1 MPALSTRL
9 TDPDAIP
16 YFLWDDPMT
25 VETLRERLGS
35 ASEEERLR
43 LLALVLREARDPDVW
58 AFVRPDEVARLWPR
72 LAGRLGLRRPFWE
85 FLLGAWR
92 RHGLLAPQA

>member
-1 MPALSTRL
+1 MSTLSTCL
-9 TDPDAIP
+9 TDPGAVP

-25 VETLRERLGS
+25 VAELQGRLHS

-58 AFVRPDEVARLWPR
+58 RFVSPEEVARLWPR
-72 LAGRLGLRRPFWE
+72 LSCRLGLRRSFWE
-85 FLLGAWR
+85 FLLEAWR
-92 RHGLLAPQA
+92 EQGLLADIP

>member
-1 MPALSTRL
+1 VPALSTRL

-25 VETLRERLGS
+25 VSELEERLRT
-35 ASEEERLR
+35 ASEPERLR

-58 AFVRPDEVARLWPR
+58 RFVTPEEVVRLWPR
-72 LAGRLGLRRPFWE
+72 LAGRLGLRRAFWE
-85 FLLGAWR
+85 FLLDRWKR
-92 RHGLLAPQA
+92 LGLVEA

>member
-1 MPALSTRL
+1 VPALSTRL
-9 TDPDAIP
+9 SDPDAVP

-25 VETLRERLGS
+25 VEELRHRLAS
-35 ASEEERLR
+35 ASEDERLR

-58 AFVRPDEVARLWPR
+58 AFVQPAEVSRIWP
-72 LAGRLGLRRPFWE
+72 LLVSRLGLRRPFWE

-92 RHGLLAPQA
+92 RQGLVP

>member
-9 TDPDAIP
+9 TDPDAVP

-25 VETLRERLGS
+25 VAELQERLTS
-35 ASEEERLR
+35 ASEDERLR

-58 AFVRPDEVARLWPR
+58 AFVRPDEVSRLWPR
-72 LAGRLGLRRPFWE
+72 LSPRLGLRREFWE

-92 RHGLLAPQA
+92 RQGLLPGLP